1 MAEVTEKDKILY
13 FTHAK
18 FITEGFYKT
27 TMDEIAK
34 DLQMS
39 KKTIYKHFESKE
51 SLLQEVCAMR
61 INLIEEFLEEVSESD
76 DDAITK
82 FINILN
88 KQKSMSINCS
98 PSWFRD
104 LEIHAP
110 HLRKEFDRIRKEKV
124 TKLLT
129 KLLEQGKKEKVVEHV
144 PLDILIAAMNGALE
158 AVTHADFV
166 LNSKYSFHDAMRMTA
181 EIFFNGFLTEHGKEK
196 FSNNK
201 KLFENVFQSYPSK

>member
-39 KKTIYKHFESKE
+39 KKTIYKHFDSKE
-51 SLLQEVCAMR
+51 LLLQEVCDMR
-61 INLIEEFLEEVSESD
+61 IGLMNEYLEDVVESD

-82 FINILN
+82 FLRVLH
-88 KQKSMSINCS
+88 KQKSMSMNCS
-98 PSWFRD
+98 QSWFKD
-104 LEIHAP
+104 LEVHAP
-110 HLRKEFDRIRKEKV
+110 HLRRKFDLVRKEKV
-124 TKLLT
+124 TKLLA
-129 KLLEQGKKEKVVEHV
+129 KLLEQGKKEKVVQNLPV
-144 PLDILIAAMNGALE
+144 DIIITALNGAME

-166 LNSKYSFHDAMRMTA
+166 LNSKYSFHEAMRITA
-181 EIFFNGFLTEHGKEK
+181 EIFFSGFLTPLGNER
-196 FSNNK
+196 FSNK
-201 KLFENVFQSYPSK
+201 RKLFENLV

>member
-39 KKTIYKHFESKE
+39 KKTIYKHFDSKE
-51 SLLQEVCAMR
+51 ELLGEVCKMR
-61 INLIEEFLEEVSESD
+61 MSLMKDFLDEVVDSD
-76 DDAITK
+76 EDAITK
-82 FINILN
+82 FLKIIH
-88 KQKSMSINCS
+88 KQKSMSMNCS
-98 PSWFRD
+98 PTWFRD
-104 LEIHAP
+104 LEVHAP
-110 HLRKEFDRIRKEKV
+110 HLRKEFDNVRKEKV
-124 TKLLT
+124 TKIMS

-144 PLDILIAAMNGALE
+144 PVDIIITAMNGAIE

-166 LNSKYSFHDAMRMTA
+166 LNSKYSFHEAMRITA
-181 EIFFNGFLTEHGKEK
+181 EIFFNGFLTELGKEK
-196 FSNNK
+196 FSNTK
-201 KLFENVFQSYPSK
+201 KLFVEVIN

>member
-1 MAEVTEKDKILY
+1 MAEVSEKEKILY

-27 TMDEIAK
+27 TMDEIAR

-51 SLLQEVCAMR
+51 ELLENVCGMR
-61 INLIEEFLEEVSESD
+61 MNLMEEFLDEVAESD
-76 DDAITK
+76 EDAITK
-82 FINILN
+82 FLKIIH
-88 KQKSMSINCS
+88 KQKSMSMNCS
-98 PSWFRD
+98 PVWFRD

-110 HLRKEFDRIRKEKV
+110 HLSKEFAKVRQEKV
-124 TKLLT
+124 TKIMS

-144 PLDILIAAMNGALE
+144 PVDIIITALNGAIE

-166 LNSKYSFHDAMRMTA
+166 LNSKYSFHEAMRITA
-181 EIFFNGFLTEHGKEK
+181 EIFFNGFLTELGKEK
-196 FSNNK
+196 FSNTK
-201 KLFENVFQSYPSK
+201 KLFESVLHN

>member
-39 KKTIYKHFESKE
+39 KKTIYKHFDSKE
-51 SLLQEVCAMR
+51 ELLGEVCKMR
-61 INLIEEFLEEVSESD
+61 MSLMKDFLDEVVDSD
-76 DDAITK
+76 EDAITK
-82 FINILN
+82 FLKIIH
-88 KQKSMSINCS
+88 KQKSMSMNCS
-98 PSWFRD
+98 PTWFRD

-110 HLRKEFDRIRKEKV
+110 HLRKEFDNVRKEKV
-124 TKLLT
+124 TKIMS

-144 PLDILIAAMNGALE
+144 PVDIIITAMNGAIE

-166 LNSKYSFHDAMRMTA
+166 LNSKYSFHEAMRITA
-181 EIFFNGFLTEHGKEK
+181 EIFFNGFLTELGKEK
-196 FSNNK
+196 FSNTK
-201 KLFENVFQSYPSK
+201 KLFVEVIN